1 MKAFILAGNKKP
13 ADVDALFE
21 SRISNQ
27 SLKLSKFSQ
36 VFLLSSLT
44 GTGVFSGISSVV
56 EVVTV
61 PTNTSGALATAGFA
75 LPLLDL
81 NEPFLLMP
89 SNSEIKGDLVEKFF
103 DTMQDKNALVGA
115 IVFNGID
122 PLYSYARLG
131 KSGEIIEVVE
141 KRVSGSCALAGVYY
155 FSNRELL
162 SNCLEWAMV
171 NNVQDQGYFFISPAL
186 NYFLAK
192 SIEITLFEV
201 GSQEYLRY

>member
-1 MKAFILAGNKKP
+1 MKTFFLAGNKRA

-21 SRISNQ
+21 SRIADQ

-36 VFLLSSLT
+36 VFLLSSLA
-44 GTGVFSGISSVV
+44 GTEVFNGLSSMVD
-56 EVVTV
+56 VVTI
-61 PTNTSGALATAGFA
+61 PLNTSGALATAGFA
-75 LPLLDL
+75 LPLLDPD
-81 NEPFLLMP
+81 EPFLLMP
-89 SNSEIKGDLVEKFF
+89 TNSEIKGDFVEKFF
-103 DTMQDKNALVGA
+103 ATMQDKKALVGA

-131 KSGEIIEVVE
+131 LSGEIIEVIE
-141 KRVSGSCALAGVYY
+141 KKVSGSCALAGVYF

-171 NNVQDQGYFFISPAL
+171 NNVQNQGYFFISPAL